1 MESIIRWLK
10 QSGYG
15 EVDGR
20 IYRHI
25 DIWRS
30 WYTGK
35 VKDFHCYRQ
44 YNGKRSISRER
55 RSMGM
60 AKTVAEDWANLLLNE
75 RVEIEIDDQSV
86 SDSVHAVLDENDFRT
101 RANQLIEL
109 TFALGT
115 GAFVEFLDAGN
126 IVIDYIRADMIYPLR
141 EVNGRVI
148 ECAFGSERVAGET
161 RHVYLNIHRLDERGL
176 YVIENHLLKEGRD
189 GGLYEERLPEGLAPV
204 WETGSSRPMFQLI
217 RPNIVNNITLGSPM
231 GISCYANAIDQLQG
245 VDLVFDSWCN
255 EFRLGKKRIIVPLSY
270 AQVQMEEDGVSRP
283 VFDDNDTEFY
293 AVNLGE
299 NAAQG
304 LQDINMEIRS
314 DAHETGLKTAL
325 NALSVKCGMGS
336 GRYRLEEQN
345 LTTATQVISTRSELY
360 QNVRKHEI
368 LLRSALDGLCR
379 AVAALLGLRDDFGLE
394 VQFDDSIIEDTA
406 SERQHDLQEVSAG
419 LMQPWEFR
427 ARWYGEDEETA
438 KKATERAALRGADI
452 YGLQ

>member
-1 MESIIRWLK
+1 MESIIKWLK
-10 QSGYG
+10 NNGYG

-20 IYRHI
+20 IYSFI
-25 DIWRS
+25 DLWRS

-75 RVEIEIDDQSV
+75 RVEIEIDDRDV
-86 SDSVHAVLDENDFRT
+86 SDAVNAVLEQNDFQT

-115 GAFVEFLDAGN
+115 GAFVEFWDAGN

-148 ECAFGSERVAGET
+148 ECAFGSERIAGET
-161 RHVYLNIHRLDERGL
+161 RHVYLNIHRLGANGC
-176 YVIENHLLKEGRD
+176 YVVENHLLKAGSD
-189 GGLYEERLPEGLAPV
+189 GVLFEESLPEGLAPV
-204 WETGSSRPMFQLI
+204 WETGSDRPMFQLI
-217 RPNIVNNITLGSPM
+217 RPNIVNNIALGSPM

-245 VDLVFDSWCN
+245 VDLVFDSYCN
-255 EFRLGKKRIIVPLSY
+255 EFRLGKKRIIVPLTF
-270 AQVQMEEDGVSRP
+270 AQMQMEEDGVSRP

-293 AVNLGE
+293 AVNTDGS
-299 NAAQG
+299 AGQG

-325 NALSVKCGMGS
+325 NALSVKCGMGA

-345 LTTATQVISTRSELY
+345 LTTATQVISARSELY

-379 AVAALLGLRDDFGLE
+379 AVAALLGLRDDFGLK
-394 VQFDDSIIEDTA
+394 VQFDDSIIEDSA
-406 SERQHDLQEVSAG
+406 SERQHDLQEVAAG

-427 ARWYGEDEETA
+427 VRWYGEDEATA
-438 KKATERAALRGADI
+438 KAATAQALEPTEI
-452 YGLQ
+452 